1 MAQASGALVAASAIA
16 AFIKDAMAAVG
27 MPDADAAKVAEL
39 MVEADLTGADAHG
52 VFRLPQYIRRIKA
65 GGVNPKANITV
76 EKTAPATAM
85 VDGDNG
91 MGHLVMQRAADT
103 AIALAKE
110 TGVAWVGA
118 RRSNHAGAAG
128 TYAAMALPHD
138 MIGIYSAVANA
149 NHMPAWGAAESL
161 LSTNPIA
168 VAVPA
173 GRGGAGGAR
182 HRHHGR
188 LLRHREGLQA
198 SGQADAG
205 RLDGQRQGRQAAH
218 RFGAS
223 AEGLLM
229 PIGGHKGSGLALV
242 LGLLA
247 GVLNGAAFGREVVDF
262 NADDESDC
270 NTGHFIIALD
280 ISRFI
285 PLDVFK
291 AQIDRQLRD
300 LKASKVLPGFDAIR
314 LPGEQRRTRRAE
326 RRVERRSGVSGG
338 GRAARQ
344 ARGRAEDQAAAR
356 AGIAQLSRVIPAQRR
371 CSVRRMRRRRWV
383 QLRCHRRIEIAGAQR
398 AILRAAVSAA
408 GRGYSRYFG
417 AIASRTRATV
427 SAGVL

>member
-1 MAQASGALVAASAIA
+1 MAEAQGSPVAASAIA
-16 AFIKDAMAAVG
+16 AFIRDAMMAVG

-39 MVEADLTGADAHG
+39 MVEADLAGADAHG
-52 VFRLPQYIRRIKA
+52 VFRLPQYVRRIKA
-65 GGVNPKANITV
+65 GGVNPKASIKV
-76 EKTAPATAM
+76 EKTAPATAI

-103 AIALAKE
+103 AFALAKD

-173 GRGGAGGAR
+173 GEEAPVVLDIATTVVSYGTVKAYKLQGKPMP
-182 HRHHGR
+182 
-188 LLRHREGLQA
+188 EGWMVSA
-198 SGQADAG
+198 K
-205 RLDGQRQGRQAAH
+205 DGKPITDSAK
-218 RFGAS
+218 S

-262 NADDESDC
+262 NADDESEC

-285 PLDVFK
+285 PVDVFK
-291 AQIDRQLRD
+291 AQMDRQLRD
-300 LKASKVLPGFDAIR
+300 LKASKLLPGFDAIR
-314 LPGEQRRTRRAE
+314 LPGEQRRSRRAE
-326 RRVERRSGVSGG
+326 RLSKGVPVFPEVVE
-338 GRAARQ
+338 Q
-344 ARGRAEDQAAAR
+344 LDKLAEELKIKPLKR
-356 AGIAQLSRVIPAQRR
+356 
-371 CSVRRMRRRRWV
+371 
-383 QLRCHRRIEIAGAQR
+383 
-398 AILRAAVSAA
+398 
-408 GRGYSRYFG
+408 
-417 AIASRTRATV
+417 
-427 SAGVL
+427 

>member
-1 MAQASGALVAASAIA
+1 MAQANGALVASSAIT
-16 AFIKDAMAAVG
+16 AFIKDAMMAVG

-39 MVEADLTGADAHG
+39 MVEADLAGADAHG
-52 VFRLPQYIRRIKA
+52 VFRLPQYIRRINA
-65 GGVNPKANITV
+65 GGVNPKASIKV
-76 EKTAPATAM
+76 EKSAPATAV

-91 MGHLVMQRAADT
+91 MGHLVMQCAADT
-103 AIALAKE
+103 AIALAKD

-128 TYAAMALPHD
+128 TYAAMALPHN

-173 GRGGAGGAR
+173 GQEAPVVLDIATTVVSYGTVKAYKLQGKPMP
-182 HRHHGR
+182 
-188 LLRHREGLQA
+188 EGWMVSA
-198 SGQADAG
+198 K
-205 RLDGQRQGRQAAH
+205 DGKPVTDSAK
-218 RFGAS
+218 S

-262 NADDESDC
+262 NADDESEC

-291 AQIDRQLRD
+291 AQMDRQLRD

-326 RRVERRSGVSGG
+326 RLSKGVPVFPEVVE
-338 GRAARQ
+338 Q
-344 ARGRAEDQAAAR
+344 LDKL
-356 AGIAQLSRVIPAQRR
+356 AGELKITPLQR
-371 CSVRRMRRRRWV
+371 
-383 QLRCHRRIEIAGAQR
+383 
-398 AILRAAVSAA
+398 
-408 GRGYSRYFG
+408 
-417 AIASRTRATV
+417 
-427 SAGVL
+427 

>member
-1 MAQASGALVAASAIA
+1 MAQASGALVASSAIV
-16 AFIKDAMAAVG
+16 AFIKDAMRTVG
-27 MPDADAAKVAEL
+27 MPEADAGKVAEL

-65 GGVNPKANITV
+65 GGVNPKATVKV
-76 EKTAPATAM
+76 EKTAPATAT

-103 AIALAKE
+103 AVALAKE

-168 VAVPA
+168 IAVPA
-173 GRGGAGGAR
+173 GHEAPVVLDIATTVVSYGTVKAYKLQGKSMP
-182 HRHHGR
+182 
-188 LLRHREGLQA
+188 EGWMVSA
-198 SGQADAG
+198 T
-205 RLDGQRQGRQAAH
+205 DGKPLTDSAK
-218 RFGAS
+218 S
-223 AEGLLM
+223 AEGLLI

-262 NADDESDC
+262 NADDESEC

-291 AQIDRQLRD
+291 SQIDRQLRD

-314 LPGEQRRTRRAE
+314 LPGEQRRTRRA
-326 RRVERRSGVSGG
+326 
-338 GRAARQ
+338 
-344 ARGRAEDQAAAR
+344 
-356 AGIAQLSRVIPAQRR
+356 
-371 CSVRRMRRRRWV
+371 
-383 QLRCHRRIEIAGAQR
+383 QR
-398 AILRAAVSAA
+398 ASKGVPVFPEVIELLDKL
-408 GRGYSRYFG
+408 
-417 AIASRTRATV
+417 ASELKIKPLAR
-427 SAGVL
+427 

>member
-1 MAQASGALVAASAIA
+1 M
-16 AFIKDAMAAVG
+16 
-27 MPDADAAKVAEL
+27 
-39 MVEADLTGADAHG
+39 
-52 VFRLPQYIRRIKA
+52 
-65 GGVNPKANITV
+65 

-110 TGVAWVGA
+110 NGVAWVGA
-118 RRSNHAGAAG
+118 RRINHAGAAG
-128 TYAAMALPHD
+128 TYAAMTLPHD

-168 VAVPA
+168 IAVPA
-173 GRGGAGGAR
+173 GEEPPVVLDIATTVVSYGTVKAYKLQGKPMPEGWMVGAK
-182 HRHHGR
+182 
-188 LLRHREGLQA
+188 
-198 SGQADAG
+198 
-205 RLDGQRQGRQAAH
+205 DGKPVTDSAK
-218 RFGAS
+218 S

-247 GVLNGAAFGREVVDF
+247 GTLNGAAFGRDVVDF
-262 NADDESDC
+262 NADDESAC

-280 ISRFI
+280 VSRFLPI
-285 PLDVFK
+285 AAFK

-300 LKASKVLPGFDAIR
+300 LKSSPVLPGFDSIR
-314 LPGEQRRTRRAE
+314 LPGEQRQCPPRRPRGERRA
-326 RRVERRSGVSGG
+326 GVSRGG
-338 GRAARQ
+338 GAARQ
-344 ARGRAEDQAAAR
+344 ARGGAEDQAAAGAECR
-356 AGIAQLSRVIPAQRR
+356 GKAHDLILRSASKGAS
-371 CSVRRMRRRRWV
+371 RRMTTDP
-383 QLRCHRRIEIAGAQR
+383 R
-398 AILRAAVSAA
+398 AAHPSRPALRAPPQDEAPECS
-408 GRGYSRYFG
+408 GRYFG

>member
-1 MAQASGALVAASAIA
+1 
-16 AFIKDAMAAVG
+16 
-27 MPDADAAKVAEL
+27 
-39 MVEADLTGADAHG
+39 
-52 VFRLPQYIRRIKA
+52 
-65 GGVNPKANITV
+65 
-76 EKTAPATAM
+76 M

-110 TGVAWVGA
+110 NGVAWVGA

-168 VAVPA
+168 IAVPA
-173 GRGGAGGAR
+173 GEEPPVVLDIATTVVSYGTVKAYKLQHKPMPEGWMVSAKDGKPITDSAR
-182 HRHHGR
+182 
-188 LLRHREGLQA
+188 
-198 SGQADAG
+198 S
-205 RLDGQRQGRQAAH
+205 
-218 RFGAS
+218 S
-223 AEGLLM
+223 EGLLM

-262 NADDESDC
+262 NADDESAC

-280 ISRFI
+280 VSRFLPI
-285 PLDVFK
+285 AAFK

-300 LKASKVLPGFDAIR
+300 LKSSPVLPGFDEIR

-326 RRVERRSGVSGG
+326 RAAKGVPVFPEVVE
-338 GRAARQ
+338 
-344 ARGRAEDQAAAR
+344 
-356 AGIAQLSRVIPAQRR
+356 QLDKLAVELKIKP
-371 CSVRRMRRRRWV
+371 
-383 QLRCHRRIEIAGAQR
+383 LRE
-398 AILRAAVSAA
+398 
-408 GRGYSRYFG
+408 
-417 AIASRTRATV
+417 RT
-427 SAGVL
+427 

>member
-1 MAQASGALVAASAIA
+1 MAQLSGALVASSAIV
-16 AFIKDAMAAVG
+16 AFIQDAMGAVG
-27 MPDADAAKVAEL
+27 MPAADAAKVAEL

-65 GGVNPKANITV
+65 GGVNPKANVTV
-76 EKTAPATAM
+76 EKTAPATAT

-128 TYAAMALPHD
+128 TYAAMALPHN

-173 GRGGAGGAR
+173 GQEAPVVLDIATTVVSYGTVKAYKLQGKPMP
-182 HRHHGR
+182 
-188 LLRHREGLQA
+188 EGWMVSA
-198 SGQADAG
+198 K
-205 RLDGQRQGRQAAH
+205 DGKPVTDSAK
-218 RFGAS
+218 S

-262 NADDESDC
+262 NADDESEC

-285 PLDVFK
+285 PLDPFK
-291 AQIDRQLRD
+291 AQMDRQLRD
-300 LKASKVLPGFDAIR
+300 LKASKVLPGFDSVR

-326 RRVERRSGVSGG
+326 RISKGVPVFPEVVELL
-338 GRAARQ
+338 
-344 ARGRAEDQAAAR
+344 DK
-356 AGIAQLSRVIPAQRR
+356 L
-371 CSVRRMRRRRWV
+371 
-383 QLRCHRRIEIAGAQR
+383 
-398 AILRAAVSAA
+398 
-408 GRGYSRYFG
+408 
-417 AIASRTRATV
+417 ASELKIKPLER
-427 SAGVL
+427 